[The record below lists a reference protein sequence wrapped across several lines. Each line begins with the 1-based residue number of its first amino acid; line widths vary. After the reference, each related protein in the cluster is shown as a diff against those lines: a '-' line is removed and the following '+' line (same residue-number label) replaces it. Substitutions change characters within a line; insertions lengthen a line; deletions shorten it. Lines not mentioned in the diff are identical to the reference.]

1 MSNHPEI
8 GAPAP
13 ISAVA
18 ATTAITPG
26 ARKGTRWLSR
36 DNRGTIGVIVA
47 FGAIWQIS
55 SYFVPTYLF
64 PSPVETL
71 ARAQVLL
78 TDPVSYATI
87 LVTVSRIFIG
97 FIVSSM
103 FGIVLG
109 MAMALVPAA
118 YTVLRPF
125 IALTMGIPS
134 LTWVLF
140 GILWFQSMDARVW
153 FFMFVIVFPVTALS
167 TYDGVRAIPH
177 DLYQMSRSF
186 RPSTYRHFKALVVPG
201 SMPFIFSGLRVSL
214 SFAGR
219 IAVFAEALSAATGIG
234 AKMFHANQVFD
245 TPSLLVWTGVL
256 IVILAVLDR
265 FLDMVERRWFHWRRS
280 IVE

>member
-1 MSNHPEI
+1 MSRNPEI
-8 GAPAP
+8 GVPAP
-13 ISAVA
+13 LAAVRA
-18 ATTAITPG
+18 GAGVHEGAPRRTA
-26 ARKGTRWLSR
+26 WLSR
-36 DNRGTIGVIVA
+36 DNRGMLGIVVA
-47 FGAIWQIS
+47 FAALWQIS

-64 PSPVETL
+64 PSPAQTL

-78 TDPVSYATI
+78 TDPLSYSTI
-87 LVTVSRIFIG
+87 GVTVSRIFIG
-97 FIVSSM
+97 FIVSSL

-118 YTVLRPF
+118 YTALRPF

-140 GILWFQSMDARVW
+140 GILWFRSMDARVW
-153 FFMFVIVFPVTALS
+153 FFMFIIVFPVTALS

-186 RPSTYRHFKALVVPG
+186 RPSAYRHFKALVVPG

-234 AKMFHANQVFD
+234 ARMFHANQVFD

-265 FLDMVERRWFHWRRS
+265 LLDMLERRWFHWRRS
-280 IVE
+280 INE